1 MKAFVIEKEL
11 NGNHAQ
17 LVKGDPKS
25 PAVVDL
31 TLGVGICLAM
41 ARNKLHPHDKT
52 RVVSFWFL
60 SKQQNPGN
68 NVSRKIELVSIRVNV
83 TLV

>member
-17 LVKGDPKS
+17 LVEGDPKS

-52 RVVSFWFL
+52 RQRGKVVCEQRAESGERRAEVEE
-60 SKQQNPGN
+60 Q
-68 NVSRKIELVSIRVNV
+68 KIDIWNAILR
-83 TLV
+83 